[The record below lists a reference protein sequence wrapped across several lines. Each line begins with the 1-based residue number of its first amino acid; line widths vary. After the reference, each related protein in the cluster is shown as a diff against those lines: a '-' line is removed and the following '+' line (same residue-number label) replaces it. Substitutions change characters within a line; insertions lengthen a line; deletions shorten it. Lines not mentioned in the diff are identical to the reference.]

1 METIYM
7 FNKEKYISPETE
19 IIPLSLQSC
28 VMSDTGEPIGGGDDP
43 DIPIP
48 GTDN

>member
-1 METIYM
+1 MET
-7 FNKEKYISPETE
+7 NHTLEKEKYATPETE
-19 IIPLSLQSC
+19 IIPLALQSS

-48 GTDN
+48 